1 MRFFQKTGIWKIF
14 LFNCNILTSS
24 FLCSQNAVE
33 TFYYSVILTAFSGHL
48 KFRYRLSLSSFCSKH
63 LSSNRCISGLPCP
76 IAMRFLSS
84 ESTFQALHLII
95 KFEAI
100 RTSCASH
107 LDLLMRISIWPARAH
122 LILAC
127 TWRLEENLQLVLLKL
142 FVDQR
147 RQNKNSHNW
156 SSPAPAPCAKC
167 SHLHLGKRNNTC
179 SCCAR
184 PGRLHWPVLN
194 VWWTPNPNCRPN
206 AYAN

>member
-1 MRFFQKTGIWKIF
+1 MR
-14 LFNCNILTSS
+14 ILVLTCTCASHLCLRMHIS
-24 FLCSQNAVE
+24 FLPAHAPLIFACAFASH
-33 TFYYSVILTAFSGHL
+33 FYLLMRI
-48 KFRYRLSLSSFCSKH
+48 SF
-63 LSSNRCISGLPCP
+63 LP
-76 IAMRFLSS
+76 AH
-84 ESTFQALHLII
+84 AHLIL
-95 KFEAI
+95 ACA
-100 RTSCASH
+100 CASH
-107 LDLLMRISIWPARAH
+107 LDLHMRISIWPARAH

-127 TWRLEENLQLVLLKL
+127 TWRLEENLQLVLQKL

-194 VWWTPNPNCRPN
+194 VWWTPNPNCRQMLMQFS
-206 AYAN
+206 ANK

>member
-1 MRFFQKTGIWKIF
+1 MLNKYCCWCCCHLQLRVRI
-14 LFNCNILTSS
+14 LFWPAHAHLSLTCTCASHLCLRMHIS
-24 FLCSQNAVE
+24 FLPAHAPLIFACAFASH
-33 TFYYSVILTAFSGHL
+33 FYLLMRISFLPDHTHL
-48 KFRYRLSLSSFCSKH
+48 LLAC
-63 LSSNRCISGLPCP
+63 
-76 IAMRFLSS
+76 A
-84 ESTFQALHLII
+84 
-95 KFEAI
+95 
-100 RTSCASH
+100 CASH

-127 TWRLEENLQLVLLKL
+127 TWRLEENLQLVLPKL

-156 SSPAPAPCAKC
+156 SSPVPAPCAKC

-194 VWWTPNPNCRPN
+194 VWWTPNPNCRQMLMQIS
-206 AYAN
+206 ANK

>member
-1 MRFFQKTGIWKIF
+1 MRISFMPAHAHLIF
-14 LFNCNILTSS
+14 TCSCASRFYLRIRIS
-24 FLCSQNAVE
+24 FLPAH
-33 TFYYSVILTAFSGHL
+33 A
-48 KFRYRLSLSSFCSKH
+48 
-63 LSSNRCISGLPCP
+63 
-76 IAMRFLSS
+76 
-84 ESTFQALHLII
+84 HLILPAHAHLI
-95 KFEAI
+95 LACA
-100 RTSCASH
+100 CASH

-127 TWRLEENLQLVLLKL
+127 TWRLEENLQLVLPKL

-194 VWWTPNPNCRPN
+194 VWWTSNPNCRQMLMQIS
-206 AYAN
+206 ANK